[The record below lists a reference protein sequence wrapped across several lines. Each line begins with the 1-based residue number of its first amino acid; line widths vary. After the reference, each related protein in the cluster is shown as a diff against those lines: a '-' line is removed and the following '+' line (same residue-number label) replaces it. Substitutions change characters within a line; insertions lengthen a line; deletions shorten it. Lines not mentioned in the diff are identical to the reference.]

1 MADKTIVIL
10 GGGFGGLATAQQL
23 RRVLPPEHRIVV
35 VERQNT
41 FSLCAFNMRF
51 MIGEIKDQRKVER
64 ALSGL
69 ERKGIEWVHD
79 EILELD
85 PAARRVRTSSGTLEG
100 DYLIIALGAE
110 KDGSG
115 IPGFAESAYNL
126 YDANGAFLVHKALQ
140 EFDTGRAIVLICR
153 SPFSCPAAPY
163 EAAFLMESA
172 FRSKGDRQRVEVAV
186 YTPELK
192 PMAGAGPAVGDA
204 VIGMLKERDI
214 KYYPQQKLQRI

>member
-1 MADKTIVIL
+1 MAGKTIVIL

-79 EILELD
+79 ESLE
-85 PAARRVRTSSGTLEG
+85 
-100 DYLIIALGAE
+100 
-110 KDGSG
+110 
-115 IPGFAESAYNL
+115 
-126 YDANGAFLVHKALQ
+126 
-140 EFDTGRAIVLICR
+140 
-153 SPFSCPAAPY
+153 
-163 EAAFLMESA
+163 
-172 FRSKGDRQRVEVAV
+172 
-186 YTPELK
+186 
-192 PMAGAGPAVGDA
+192 
-204 VIGMLKERDI
+204 
-214 KYYPQQKLQRI
+214 